1 MNKIYKSNKDVFIAG
16 VCAGIG
22 EAFNIDATII
32 RIIFVVFGIYGPGIL
47 LYILLWI
54 VLPSRNERIENNAEN
69 NTNFSQNDANFSQN
83 NSSENTEKNNVYE
96 MKKEGD
102 SYTVKRT
109 NKSRTIFAVIL
120 IVLGCVLIVNN
131 HFGILNIVL
140 DIFDLRI
147 YWPAIFI
154 IFGLILL
161 FTGKKSIKSDKNDQ
175 KK

>member
-54 VLPSRNERIENNAEN
+54 VLPSRNERIENNAGNNTEN
-69 NTNFSQNDANFSQN
+69 NANSSQN
-83 NSSENTEKNNVYE
+83 NASESTEKNNVYE

-102 SYTVKRT
+102 SYTVKKT
-109 NKSRTIFAVIL
+109 NNSRKVFAIIL
-120 IVLGCVLIVNN
+120 IVLGCAL
-131 HFGILNIVL
+131 ILNNYFGVL
-140 DIFDLRI
+140 NIIFDIFDFRI

-154 IFGLILL
+154 IFGLVLL